1 MKKFGHLYEK
11 LRSSFWSVPLV
22 MILMA
27 LLLAW
32 LMRTLDNLAAL
43 PLSDRQGWSLPSLLQ
58 IRDTES
64 ARALLSVIA
73 GSTITVAGT
82 VFSITMVALTLA
94 SNQYGPHLV
103 RNFIRDRGTQVSLG
117 IFLATFTYALVTMRV
132 IGRSG
137 GALGSYGFS
146 VQFALLLT
154 LASIGCLV
162 YFIHNVAQSIQA
174 DNITQRVY
182 SEFYQSINREY
193 PETTDADK
201 GQLFDVSRLKL
212 GNNQM
217 AVPTS
222 RSGYVQFI
230 DREKLISIAR
240 QYNCC
245 IKIECHPGSFLHSWN
260 DIGRIYQ
267 DQNNSPALSQSQ
279 VQSAILIGSLPTSE
293 QDVVFCIQQLSQIA
307 VRALSSG
314 INDPFT
320 AYSSVERL
328 VEGLGKVLLRPELP
342 NCFTDSSNQLRL
354 ISCRLEFSQLLSAAL
369 DEIIEHGHSNGV
381 FILHLLNSLS
391 NLTGICRRKKD
402 KSALSDYLSRLSEDS
417 DFYIK
422 SASDLNAIKE
432 KISDIQTRLTD

>member
-1 MKKFGHLYEK
+1 
-11 LRSSFWSVPLV
+11 

-43 PLSDRQGWSLPSLLQ
+43 SLSGTQGWPLLNLLQ

-64 ARALLSVIA
+64 ARVLLSVIA

-103 RNFIRDRGTQVSLG
+103 RNFIRDRSTQASLG
-117 IFLATFTYALVTMRV
+117 IFLATFTYALVTMSA
-132 IGRSG
+132 IGISEG
-137 GALGSYGFS
+137 GLDSYSFS
-146 VQFALLLT
+146 VQFAMLLT
-154 LASIGCLV
+154 LTSIGYLI
-162 YFIHNVAQSIQA
+162 YFIHNVAQSIQV

-193 PETTDADK
+193 PEATGADN

-240 QYNCC
+240 QHNCC
-245 IKIECHPGSFLHSWN
+245 IKIQCHPGSYLHSWN

-267 DQNNSPALSQSQ
+267 DQNISPAISPSQ
-279 VQSAILIGSLPTSE
+279 VQSAVLIGSLPTSE
-293 QDVVFCIQQLSQIA
+293 QDVVFCIQQLTQIA

-369 DEIIEHGHSNGV
+369 DEIIEHGRSNGV
-381 FILHLLNSLS
+381 FILNLLNSL
-391 NLTGICRRKKD
+391 NHLTGICRRKKD
-402 KSALSDYLSRLSEDS
+402 KSALSEYLNRLSGDS
-417 DFYIK
+417 HFYIK
-422 SASDLNAIKE
+422 STNDLNAIKE
-432 KISDIQTRLTD
+432 KISDIQARLTD